1 MRELEFTGTVR
12 SHTGGSSRGITL
24 PGRDELV
31 VAPADW
37 PRQLAP
43 GILNIEIQGD
53 EFPEELEA
61 IGKGEGLR
69 RLDAGDFRAALVI
82 PQRQIGGNPVQP
94 DPEQPTRGFAQV
106 WQATLQVIGAAQQ
119 TNCWMFR
126 IIGSD
131 DTSQIEL
138 IDRDHLRST
147 MSLTDGMAVR
157 VTVREAEPQGRL
169 PTPEEWIAD
178 WCEATRNIEGA
189 WGRKKAMGYLIGE
202 KFLNFLEVAETN
214 REWRQAIPSFVAEIK
229 ALFEP
234 WQLAKYLET
243 PRRLGA
249 LGHVASKKAH
259 QLFREALDED
269 ERTRED
275 ARNLLLLEWAKELLL
290 EERD

>member
-1 MRELEFTGTVR
+1 MRALEFIGTVR
-12 SHTGGSSRGITL
+12 SHTGGTSREITL
-24 PGRDELV
+24 PGRAELL

-43 GILNIEIQGD
+43 GTLNIEIQSDG
-53 EFPEELEA
+53 FPEGLEA

-69 RLDAGDFRAALVI
+69 KLDAGDFSAALVI
-82 PQRQIGGNPVQP
+82 PQRKIGGNPVLP

-106 WQATLQVIGAAQQ
+106 WRATLQVIGAAQQ

-138 IDRDHLRST
+138 VDRDHLRT
-147 MSLTDGMAVR
+147 KLSLTDGTAVR
-157 VTVREAEPQGRL
+157 VTIREAEPQGRL
-169 PTPEEWIAD
+169 PTPEEWIDD
-178 WCEATRNIEGA
+178 WCEAARNVEGA
-189 WGRKKAMGYLIGE
+189 WGREKAMGYLIGE
-202 KFLNFLEVAETN
+202 KFLNFLEVAE
-214 REWRQAIPSFVAEIK
+214 RKPEWRQAIPSFVAEIK

-234 WQLAKYLET
+234 WQLAQYLET

-249 LGHVASKKAH
+249 LGHVASEEAH
-259 QLFREALDED
+259 QMFREALDED
-269 ERTRED
+269 ERTQED